1 MPVTAVIRRHIR
13 VEMRPEGD
21 KTARGAG
28 LPDGEGADV
37 GGSVITTE
45 LITTVCQ
52 PPPQPGRQSTVA
64 TEADTRATIFPK
76 EAERLSIPIRGLCAR
91 KSRKS
96 EEVKGNAPKTVR
108 SGWGTIPLK
117 PTPRVGEERVRRP
130 QAQMREIPPSST
142 GVRLLDTLRSCF
154 VAGSDERDRKATFPL
169 ALPFRSSNV

>member
-52 PPPQPGRQSTVA
+52 PPPPARTAIDGGDGSRYTSDDFSQRGRKVVNPHTWAVCAKIAKIRRGKRQCTQNGAFGVGHHP
-64 TEADTRATIFPK
+64 TQADTA
-76 EAERLSIPIRGLCAR
+76 
-91 KSRKS
+91 SR
-96 EEVKGNAPKTVR
+96 
-108 SGWGTIPLK
+108 
-117 PTPRVGEERVRRP
+117 
-130 QAQMREIPPSST
+130 
-142 GVRLLDTLRSCF
+142 
-154 VAGSDERDRKATFPL
+154 
-169 ALPFRSSNV
+169 